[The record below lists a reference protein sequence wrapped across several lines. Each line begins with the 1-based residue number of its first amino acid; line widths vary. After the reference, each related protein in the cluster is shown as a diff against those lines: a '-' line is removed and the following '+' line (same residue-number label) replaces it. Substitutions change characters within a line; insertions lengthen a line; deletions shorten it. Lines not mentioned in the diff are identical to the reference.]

1 MTFLKSTYLPTFY
14 QCINNILL
22 IISVKSKINSISVK
36 NSTDRTISLRNML
49 LTLYLALSQLTASMR
64 LVIFG
69 YFPGFVELAQYLKVG
84 KTMSL
89 IHDGYRYLKN
99 GVKNDSTIYW
109 KCSEYRFGCRQRAT
123 TLTINGLD
131 MVKFREVPHTHPP
144 TISDSFNSLD
154 VKIK

>member
-14 QCINNILL
+14 QCINIILL
-22 IISVKSKINSISVK
+22 VISVKSTINSISVK

-49 LTLYLALSQLTASMR
+49 LTLYLALSQLTASM
-64 LVIFG
+64 G
-69 YFPGFVELAQYLKVG
+69 N
-84 KTMSL
+84 TMSL

>member
-49 LTLYLALSQLTASMR
+49 LTLYLALSQLTASM
-64 LVIFG
+64 G
-69 YFPGFVELAQYLKVG
+69 N
-84 KTMSL
+84 TMSL